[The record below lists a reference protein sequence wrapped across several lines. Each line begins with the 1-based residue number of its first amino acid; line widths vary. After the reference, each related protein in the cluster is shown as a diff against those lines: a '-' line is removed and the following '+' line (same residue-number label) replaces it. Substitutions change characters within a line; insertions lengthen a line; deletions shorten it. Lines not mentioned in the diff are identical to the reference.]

1 MAGILNKSNRYNIS
15 KDEKSADIEQR
26 LSKLEE
32 DIRRLKI
39 EFGIYFNNGTKRP
52 PHEARARVEAAIKR
66 IADDRNLSYAQRYHY
81 NSIVNQYTS
90 YRELWR
96 RTFKAKGED
105 FV

>member
-15 KDEKSADIEQR
+15 KEEKSVEIEQR
-26 LSKLEE
+26 LAKLEE

-39 EFGIYFNNGTKRP
+39 EFGIYFNGGTKRP
-52 PHEARARVEAAIKR
+52 PHEARGRVEAAIKR
-66 IADDRNLSYAQRYHY
+66 VADDRNLSFAQRYQY